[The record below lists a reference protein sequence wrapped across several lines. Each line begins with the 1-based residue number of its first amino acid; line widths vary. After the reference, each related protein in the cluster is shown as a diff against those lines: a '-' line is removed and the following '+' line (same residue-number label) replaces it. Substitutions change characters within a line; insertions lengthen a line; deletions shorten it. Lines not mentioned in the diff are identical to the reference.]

1 MDVMRMEIGTS
12 STALLFYNHL
22 EYLALD
28 THYIENCSTAN
39 LIKFLW
45 AAKNIISFPAAKT
58 ILMTEKM
65 RLMRL
70 IYDYERIYKCEIEE
84 LYVFNNYEK
93 CRLDIEKRTHQL

>member
-1 MDVMRMEIGTS
+1 MEIGTS

-70 IYDYERIYKCEIEE
+70 IYDYERIYKS
-84 LYVFNNYEK
+84 VK
-93 CRLDIEKRTHQL
+93 